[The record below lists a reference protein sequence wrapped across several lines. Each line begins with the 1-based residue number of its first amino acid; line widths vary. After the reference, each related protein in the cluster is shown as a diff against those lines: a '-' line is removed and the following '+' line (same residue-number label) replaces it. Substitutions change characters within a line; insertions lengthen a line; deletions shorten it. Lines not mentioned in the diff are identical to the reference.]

1 RSQGSHSHV
10 ISIRNVLPMPT
21 SAPFRRGRRTPSTSR
36 LRRECHQSRCPC
48 DSAIAA
54 CQASASISETWRLR
68 VGLVA
73 ARLPRKSPCTPSAA
87 VPRTRSTVSI
97 GPFGLSC
104 RAIPASLPATR
115 ISSEELRHHAGGVDH
130 PIGEAPFVVVPRDD
144 ARELA
149 FEHRGFEAIDG
160 GTRRIVIEVA
170 ADERLI

>member
-1 RSQGSHSHV
+1 
-10 ISIRNVLPMPT
+10 
-21 SAPFRRGRRTPSTSR
+21 
-36 LRRECHQSRCPC
+36 RCPC

-87 VPRTRSTVSI
+87 VNETRSTVPV
-97 GPFGLSC
+97 GPFGPSC
-104 RAIPASLPATR
+104 RAIPAGLPANR
-115 ISSEELRHHAGGVDH
+115 ICSEELRHYAGGVDH

-170 ADERLI
+170 ADERLIGIVENTLHRAVGRRLE